1 MIVNGETSTKNAK
14 NSRAMKI
21 TAFFYLILVAASL
34 LLVHSPFYGP
44 AVSYVLLYMVV
55 AVLVTISIATIM
67 LPPEQFSSG
76 FVAGI
81 SLAYAAMLSLATF
94 FSGGSSSEL
103 FLLLLPLLL
112 CCTLHGLRGVGI
124 VTLVGSLFF
133 YGLCV
138 LPDFIGSGLNS
149 ESIPVILYR
158 FGLLLTVGL
167 FALFSLRMRGAKSL
181 SSSDDESGRA
191 PAEDVS
197 TLLRRADREI
207 QAKRGVP
214 VAVVIVDPGQDVED
228 IDLLLE
234 RVEARISRPVLLG
247 EDDIFGL
254 VVAGGDREIESAA
267 RRSLAAASSLGST
280 DTRVGAAVYPR
291 DARSAK
297 ELLSAAG
304 QALEAAFEID
314 SPTAMVLSG
323 RASRPSSQGER
334 PYRAA
339 R

>member
-1 MIVNGETSTKNAK
+1 
-14 NSRAMKI
+14 MKI
-21 TAFFYLILVAASL
+21 AAFFYLILIAASL
-34 LLVHSPFYGP
+34 LLVHSPLYGP

-55 AVLVTISIATIM
+55 AVLVTISVATLM
-67 LPPEQFSSG
+67 LPPEQFSAP

-81 SLAYAAMLSLATF
+81 CLAYAAMISLATF
-94 FSGGSSSEL
+94 FSGASSSEL
-103 FLLLLPLLL
+103 FLLLIPILL
-112 CCTLHGLRGVGI
+112 CCTLHGMRGVGI
-124 VTLVGSLFF
+124 VTLVGTLFF

-138 LPDFIGSGLNS
+138 LPALASSGLDS
-149 ESIPVILYR
+149 ESASVILYR
-158 FGLLLTVGL
+158 FGLLLTIGSFV
-167 FALFSLRMRGAKSL
+167 LFSTGARGSKSAAV
-181 SSSDDESGRA
+181 SDDDSDHA

-214 VAVVIVDPGQDVED
+214 VAVVIVDPGNETED
-228 IDLLLE
+228 IELLLQ
-234 RVEARISRPVLLG
+234 RIDARISRPVLLG
-247 EDDIFGL
+247 EGDIFGFI
-254 VVAGGDREIESAA
+254 VTGGDREIESAA

-280 DTRVGAAVYPR
+280 ETRVGAAVYPR

-297 ELLSAAG
+297 ELIAAAG

-323 RASRPSSQGER
+323 RASRPAQGER
-334 PYRAA
+334 SYRAA